1 MRLKKQYISVENT
14 KKILNYQK
22 TNYDYNFKDKVVLI
36 TGASKGLG
44 YQIAK
49 SYLKF
54 GSNLMICSS
63 NLNNIKK
70 SYIKLKKIKK
80 KNQKIF
86 YLAIDV
92 SSPKQVKKLVT
103 FTIKKFK
110 KIDILINN
118 AGIYGP
124 KGYIEKINWD
134 DWVKT
139 IKINLFGSI
148 LLCRAVMP
156 HFKKNNK
163 GKIIQLSGGGVAGP
177 LPRISGYAVSKV
189 GIVRFIEN
197 LAAEVKKYNIDINA
211 VAPGAITTNMLE
223 EVLKAG
229 PKKIGMYYYN
239 KALKQK
245 KLGGTSF
252 KTACDLILFLGSKYS
267 DGIKGKLVSALWD
280 DWKSWPNYKKILQNS
295 DIYTLR
301 RITTKDRGFNWGQSL
316 TKSIYD
322 LSLAPYDRIT
332 RDQKWIKKKR

>member
-1 MRLKKQYISVENT
+1 MLNNFRKT
-14 KKILNYQK
+14 KYNYKFQ
-22 TNYDYNFKDKVVLI
+22 DKAVLI

-44 YQIAK
+44 YEIAK
-49 SYLKF
+49 SYLKY
-54 GSNLMICSS
+54 GANLVICSS
-63 NLNNIKK
+63 NFKNIKK
-70 SYIKLKKIKK
+70 SYIKLKKMKK

-86 YLAIDV
+86 YLVTDV
-92 SSPKQVKKLVT
+92 SSPKKVKKLVN
-103 FTIKKFK
+103 FTIQKFK

-134 DWVKT
+134 EWVKT
-139 IKINLFGSI
+139 IKVNLFGSV
-148 LLCRAVMP
+148 LLCRAVIP

-163 GKIIQLSGGGVAGP
+163 GKIIQLSGGGAASPV
-177 LPRISGYAVSKV
+177 PRISGYAVSKV

-197 LAAEVKKYNIDINA
+197 LTAEVKKYKIDINA
-211 VAPGAITTNMLE
+211 VAPGAINTNMLE

-229 PKKIGMYYYN
+229 PKKIGTYYYN

-252 KTACDLILFLGSKYS
+252 KAACDLILFLGSKYS

-280 DWKSWPNYKKILQNS
+280 DWKSWPNYKKILKNT

-301 RITTKDRGFNWGQSL
+301 RITTKDRGFNWGQSSK
-316 TKSIYD
+316 KSIYD
-322 LSLAPYDRIT
+322 RSLAPYNIVT
-332 RDQKWIKKKR
+332 RKQR

>member
-1 MRLKKQYISVENT
+1 MKKT
-14 KKILNYQK
+14 KKILNHHKTKYNYQ
-22 TNYDYNFKDKVVLI
+22 FKDKVTLV

-49 SYLKF
+49 SYLKH

-70 SYIKLKKIKK
+70 SYMNLNKIKK

-86 YLAIDV
+86 YLSTDV
-92 SSPKQVKKLVT
+92 SSPKQVKKLVN

-110 KIDILINN
+110 KIDVLINN

-124 KGYIEKINWD
+124 KGHIEKINWD
-134 DWVKT
+134 EWVKT

-148 LLCRAVMP
+148 LLCREVMP
-156 HFKKNNK
+156 YFKKKNK
-163 GKIIQLSGGGVAGP
+163 GKIIQLSGSAARP
-177 LPRISGYAVSKV
+177 QALISGYAVSKT

-197 LAAEVKKYNIDINA
+197 LAEEVKKYNIDINA
-211 VAPGAITTNMLE
+211 VSPGALNTNMLE
-223 EVLKAG
+223 EVIKEG
-229 PKKIGMYYYN
+229 PTKVGMRYYK

-245 KLGGTSF
+245 KLGGSSF

-267 DGIKGKLVSALWD
+267 DGIKGKLISALWD
-280 DWKSWPNYKKILQNS
+280 DWKNWPNYKKILQNS
-295 DIYTLR
+295 DVYTLR
-301 RITTKDRGFNWGQSL
+301 RLTSKDRGFNWGQSK

-322 LSLAPYDRIT
+322 RSLAHYDPYLLR
-332 RDQKWIKKKR
+332 R

>member
-63 NLNNIKK
+63 NPNNIKK

-148 LLCRAVMP
+148 LLCREVIP
-156 HFKKNNK
+156 YFKKNNK
-163 GKIIQLSGGGVAGP
+163 GKIIQLSGGGAASP
-177 LPRISGYAVSKV
+177 LPLISGYAVSKV

-197 LAAEVKKYNIDINA
+197 LSEEVKKYNIDINA
-211 VAPGAITTNMLE
+211 VAPGAINTNMLE
-223 EVLKAG
+223 EVLRAG
-229 PKKIGMYYYN
+229 PKKIGTYYYK

-267 DGIKGKLVSALWD
+267 DGIKGKLISALWD
-280 DWKSWPNYKKILQNS
+280 DWKNWSNYKKILQNS
-295 DIYTLR
+295 DTYTLR
-301 RITTKDRGFNWGQSL
+301 RRIARDRGFNWGD
-316 TKSIYD
+316 K
-322 LSLAPYDRIT
+322 
-332 RDQKWIKKKR
+332 